1 MDIVL
6 AMAALLALAP
16 LLLGAALA
24 IALETGLPVLFRQTR
39 VGLNGREFGM
49 YKFRSMVKNAA
60 QVGPYF
66 TTDNDPRITRV
77 GRFVRRTSIDEL
89 PQLINVLKG
98 EMSLVGPRPDVPAQ
112 RSLYTPVDWAQRCSV
127 RPGITGLAQALYRSD
142 STEAQRLEAD
152 LRYTRDASLWLD
164 LKICWW
170 TLRRLAYDIGAYTD
184 APPGLRIWCGA
195 TVEPDDVRALMA
207 WIGWAYGHIKS

>member
-142 STEAQRLEAD
+142 STEVQRLEAD
-152 LRYTRDASLWLD
+152 LRYVRECRGWSGLWLD
-164 LKICWW
+164 LRILWL
-170 TLRRLAYDIGAYTD
+170 TIQRLSGK
-184 APPGLRIWCGA
+184 G
-195 TVEPDDVRALMA
+195 
-207 WIGWAYGHIKS
+207 SN

>member
-1 MDIVL
+1 MKRAMDIVL

-60 QVGPYF
+60 QEGPYF

-142 STEAQRLEAD
+142 STEVQRLDAD
-152 LRYTRDASLWLD
+152 LRYTREASLWLD

-170 TLRRLAYDIGAYTD
+170 TLRRLGGQGAN
-184 APPGLRIWCGA
+184 
-195 TVEPDDVRALMA
+195 
-207 WIGWAYGHIKS
+207 

>member
-112 RSLYTPVDWAQRCSV
+112 RSLYSAEDWAQRCSV

-142 STEAQRLEAD
+142 STEVQRLEAD
-152 LRYTRDASLWLD
+152 LRYTREASLWLD
-164 LKICWW
+164 LRICWW
-170 TLRRLAYDIGAYTD
+170 TLRRLGGQGAN
-184 APPGLRIWCGA
+184 
-195 TVEPDDVRALMA
+195 
-207 WIGWAYGHIKS
+207 

>member
-112 RSLYTPVDWAQRCSV
+112 RSLYSQADWAQRCSV

-170 TLRRLAYDIGAYTD
+170 TLRRLGGQGAN
-184 APPGLRIWCGA
+184 
-195 TVEPDDVRALMA
+195 
-207 WIGWAYGHIKS
+207 

>member
-1 MDIVL
+1 LKRAMDIVL

-142 STEAQRLEAD
+142 STEVQRLDAD
-152 LRYTRDASLWLD
+152 LRYTREASLWLD

-170 TLRRLAYDIGAYTD
+170 TLRRLGGQGAN
-184 APPGLRIWCGA
+184 
-195 TVEPDDVRALMA
+195 
-207 WIGWAYGHIKS
+207 

>member
-60 QVGPYF
+60 QEGPYF

-142 STEAQRLEAD
+142 STEVQRLDAD
-152 LRYTRDASLWLD
+152 LRYTREASLWLD

-170 TLRRLAYDIGAYTD
+170 TLRRLGGQGT
-184 APPGLRIWCGA
+184 
-195 TVEPDDVRALMA
+195 
-207 WIGWAYGHIKS
+207 K

>member
-142 STEAQRLEAD
+142 STEVQRLDAD
-152 LRYTRDASLWLD
+152 LRYTREASLWLD
-164 LKICWW
+164 LKIGWW
-170 TLRRLAYDIGAYTD
+170 TLRRLGGQGAN
-184 APPGLRIWCGA
+184 
-195 TVEPDDVRALMA
+195 
-207 WIGWAYGHIKS
+207 